1 MSEQIVLRC
10 EDSLE
15 GIFTALFDAF
25 VCKNKMKAPYT
36 DSISIAA
43 GEGEMTLFAR
53 EIEVQTDAQKV
64 QKTVYS
70 IQSRLGYPVYDTLL
84 HALCHFAENR
94 GTAVLGYLV
103 RAFAQGR
110 GISDQLADPF
120 ALRVMELSR
129 KVDNELDKL
138 LGFVRFQD
146 LGSILVA
153 QLDMTSVNNQQNDH
167 ERETACNARYN
178 LYRAQPKLIH
188 IGIDDIHG
196 DKPHQDPSL
205 DACAFV
211 HQIVSCAAQRYLTVS
226 AGTFFKIIGKVL
238 YMRLGKVGI
247 LTQYRKQV
255 IDGFLALCDIF
266 NHDLPVRIDD
276 IGAGSSAEGRI
287 VHGFH
292 HNVIVAA
299 DGNRIVGKAAVDTLC
314 FGADKHQ
321 HRVLSGQDCIHHN
334 VVPIG
339 KLLVEVALQTKIA
352 RFPAGCHVVA
362 VVRKKV
368 EFGKAELLLCG
379 FQIRLNPV
387 IIGVTVQKAVPQMQI
402 GDVFVGDL
410 AQPAVGFMHTP
421 SGKY

>member
-84 HALCHFAENR
+84 HALCHFAEDR

-138 LGFVRFQD
+138 LWEVFLWRS
-146 LGSILVA
+146 LH
-153 QLDMTSVNNQQNDH
+153 QN
-167 ERETACNARYN
+167 A
-178 LYRAQPKLIH
+178 IW
-188 IGIDDIHG
+188 
-196 DKPHQDPSL
+196 
-205 DACAFV
+205 
-211 HQIVSCAAQRYLTVS
+211 
-226 AGTFFKIIGKVL
+226 
-238 YMRLGKVGI
+238 
-247 LTQYRKQV
+247 
-255 IDGFLALCDIF
+255 
-266 NHDLPVRIDD
+266 
-276 IGAGSSAEGRI
+276 
-287 VHGFH
+287 FH
-292 HNVIVAA
+292 
-299 DGNRIVGKAAVDTLC
+299 
-314 FGADKHQ
+314 
-321 HRVLSGQDCIHHN
+321 
-334 VVPIG
+334 
-339 KLLVEVALQTKIA
+339 
-352 RFPAGCHVVA
+352 
-362 VVRKKV
+362 
-368 EFGKAELLLCG
+368 
-379 FQIRLNPV
+379 
-387 IIGVTVQKAVPQMQI
+387 
-402 GDVFVGDL
+402 
-410 AQPAVGFMHTP
+410 
-421 SGKY
+421 